1 MGKKMVEMFRLKRLI
16 QNLESARGN
25 GTSMITLIAPPGD
38 QISQLTRLLT
48 DEQGSA
54 SNIKSRVN
62 RLSVLSAITSAL
74 QRLKQMSS
82 VPENGLALF
91 TGNVVL
97 SDGKEKKVTYVIEP
111 HRPLNTSLYMCD
123 SRFHVDA
130 LRDLLSNDDS
140 FGFIIVD
147 GNGVLYG
154 KLTGNHKE
162 TLHKFTVE
170 LPKKHGRGG
179 QSAVRFARLRMEAR
193 HNYVRKVA
201 EHAVQHFITNDRPNV
216 QGIILAGSADFKN
229 ELAKSDLF
237 DPRLLEVVI
246 KTVDI
251 SYGGEAG
258 FAQAIELSAESLA
271 NVALVKEKKLLAE
284 YFEHIALDTNKI
296 TYGIKDTM
304 MGLEMGA
311 VETLIIWE
319 DLEIDRIVLVD
330 PASGSETIK
339 FLNKEQQASTS
350 SSRSARSSSSGSQTT
365 TQTLAPRSSLS
376 PTVPRRALSSARAL
390 VVSAASSATSST
402 LQPWSTIPRTG
413 TRTLTSTLLTKEGF
427 KGFVNA

>member
-1 MGKKMVEMFRLKRLI
+1 MGPLSHKVIMADTTEEEKKMVEMFRLKRLI

-162 TLHKFTVE
+162 TLHKYTVE

-339 FLNKEQQASTS
+339 FLNKEQQELIEWLANNYSNFGASLKFVTD
-350 SSRSARSSSSGSQTT
+350 RSQEGSQ
-365 TQTLAPRSSLS
+365 
-376 PTVPRRALSSARAL
+376 
-390 VVSAASSATSST
+390 
-402 LQPWSTIPRTG
+402 
-413 TRTLTSTLLTKEGF
+413 F
-427 KGFVNA
+427 CKGFGGVGGILRYQLDFAAMEYHSSDWDSDSDEYSSDEGGI

>member
-1 MGKKMVEMFRLKRLI
+1 
-16 QNLESARGN
+16 
-25 GTSMITLIAPPGD
+25 MITLIAPPGD

-339 FLNKEQQASTS
+339 FLNKEQQEDPTQFQDRATGVDLELKEREELIEWLANNYSNFGASLKFVTD
-350 SSRSARSSSSGSQTT
+350 RSQEGSQ
-365 TQTLAPRSSLS
+365 
-376 PTVPRRALSSARAL
+376 
-390 VVSAASSATSST
+390 
-402 LQPWSTIPRTG
+402 
-413 TRTLTSTLLTKEGF
+413 F
-427 KGFVNA
+427 CKGFGGVGGILRYQLDFAAMEYHSSDWDSDSDEYSSDEGGI

>member
-1 MGKKMVEMFRLKRLI
+1 MG
-16 QNLESARGN
+16 NLESARGN

-62 RLSVLSAITSAL
+62 RLSVLSAITIA
-74 QRLKQMSS
+74 
-82 VPENGLALF
+82 
-91 TGNVVL
+91 
-97 SDGKEKKVTYVIEP
+97 P

-201 EHAVQHFITNDRPNV
+201 EHAV
-216 QGIILAGSADFKN
+216 
-229 ELAKSDLF
+229 
-237 DPRLLEVVI
+237 
-246 KTVDI
+246 
-251 SYGGEAG
+251 
-258 FAQAIELSAESLA
+258 
-271 NVALVKEKKLLAE
+271 
-284 YFEHIALDTNKI
+284 
-296 TYGIKDTM
+296 
-304 MGLEMGA
+304 
-311 VETLIIWE
+311 
-319 DLEIDRIVLVD
+319 
-330 PASGSETIK
+330 
-339 FLNKEQQASTS
+339 
-350 SSRSARSSSSGSQTT
+350 
-365 TQTLAPRSSLS
+365 
-376 PTVPRRALSSARAL
+376 
-390 VVSAASSATSST
+390 
-402 LQPWSTIPRTG
+402 
-413 TRTLTSTLLTKEGF
+413 
-427 KGFVNA
+427 

>member
-1 MGKKMVEMFRLKRLI
+1 MG
-16 QNLESARGN
+16 NLESARGN

-319 DLEIDRIVLVD
+319 DLEIDRIVLV
-330 PASGSETIK
+330 PCFRLG
-339 FLNKEQQASTS
+339 NHQVPQQGAAGGPHPVPGQGN
-350 SSRSARSSSSGSQTT
+350 RRR
-365 TQTLAPRSSLS
+365 PR
-376 PTVPRRALSSARAL
+376 A
-390 VVSAASSATSST
+390 
-402 LQPWSTIPRTG
+402 
-413 TRTLTSTLLTKEGF
+413 
-427 KGFVNA
+427 

>member
-1 MGKKMVEMFRLKRLI
+1 MGPLSQQVIMADTTEEEKKMVEMFRLKRLI

-201 EHAVQHFITNDRPNV
+201 EHAVKHFITNDRPNV

-246 KTVDI
+246 KT
-251 SYGGEAG
+251 
-258 FAQAIELSAESLA
+258 IELSAESLA

-296 TYGIKDTM
+296 LRNQGHHD
-304 MGLEMGA
+304 GPRNGRRRDPHHLGRPR
-311 VETLIIWE
+311 
-319 DLEIDRIVLVD
+319 DR
-330 PASGSETIK
+330 PH
-339 FLNKEQQASTS
+339 
-350 SSRSARSSSSGSQTT
+350 R
-365 TQTLAPRSSLS
+365 
-376 PTVPRRALSSARAL
+376 PRRPCFRLGNHQVPQQGAAGGPHPVPGQGNRRRPRAQGARGAHRVACKQLLKLWRLAQVCHRPFPGGLSVLQGLWWCRRHPPLPARL
-390 VVSAASSATSST
+390 CSHGVPF
-402 LQPWSTIPRTG
+402 LG
-413 TRTLTSTLLTKEGF
+413 LGLGL
-427 KGFVNA
+427 

>member
-1 MGKKMVEMFRLKRLI
+1 
-16 QNLESARGN
+16 
-25 GTSMITLIAPPGD
+25 
-38 QISQLTRLLT
+38 
-48 DEQGSA
+48 
-54 SNIKSRVN
+54 
-62 RLSVLSAITSAL
+62 
-74 QRLKQMSS
+74 MSS

-339 FLNKEQQASTS
+339 FLNKEQQEDPTQFQDRATGVDLELKEREELIEWLANNYSNFGASLKFVTD
-350 SSRSARSSSSGSQTT
+350 RSQEGSQ
-365 TQTLAPRSSLS
+365 
-376 PTVPRRALSSARAL
+376 
-390 VVSAASSATSST
+390 
-402 LQPWSTIPRTG
+402 
-413 TRTLTSTLLTKEGF
+413 F
-427 KGFVNA
+427 CKGFGGVGGILRYQLDFAAMEYHSSDWDSDSDEYSSDEGGI

>member
-1 MGKKMVEMFRLKRLI
+1 MGPLSQQVIMADTTEEEKKMVEMFRLKRLI

-216 QGIILAGSADFKN
+216 QGSFWQGR
-229 ELAKSDLF
+229 
-237 DPRLLEVVI
+237 P
-246 KTVDI
+246 I
-251 SYGGEAG
+251 SRTSW
-258 FAQAIELSAESLA
+258 QSPTSL
-271 NVALVKEKKLLAE
+271 
-284 YFEHIALDTNKI
+284 T
-296 TYGIKDTM
+296 
-304 MGLEMGA
+304 
-311 VETLIIWE
+311 
-319 DLEIDRIVLVD
+319 R
-330 PASGSETIK
+330 ASSR
-339 FLNKEQQASTS
+339 S
-350 SSRSARSSSSGSQTT
+350 SSRPSTSRTEARLGLPRPSSSRQSRWQTSHSSRRRSSSQSTLSTLPS
-365 TQTLAPRSSLS
+365 TQTRS
-376 PTVPRRALSSARAL
+376 PTES
-390 VVSAASSATSST
+390 
-402 LQPWSTIPRTG
+402 RTP
-413 TRTLTSTLLTKEGF
+413 
-427 KGFVNA
+427 